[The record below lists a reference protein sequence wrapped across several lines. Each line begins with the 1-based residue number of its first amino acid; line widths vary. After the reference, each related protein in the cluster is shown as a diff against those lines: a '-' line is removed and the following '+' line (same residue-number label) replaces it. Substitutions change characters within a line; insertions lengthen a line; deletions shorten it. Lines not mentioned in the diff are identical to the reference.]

1 MLADDSFARRYELSP
16 DIVEFLRSAGERG
29 LDVAALG
36 DEVPEWVGVFRQR
49 HRLDEVVGAWISS
62 GEVGV
67 RPPHPAILRAAWRA
81 TGFAPEEALVVAR
94 SVPLLDVAASQ
105 GARTVQYA
113 PDEDTPVS
121 AHPVLRSFAR
131 VTT

>member
-1 MLADDSFARRYELSP
+1 
-16 DIVEFLRSAGERG
+16 
-29 LDVAALG
+29 
-36 DEVPEWVGVFRQR
+36 
-49 HRLDEVVGAWISS
+49 
-62 GEVGV
+62 
-67 RPPHPAILRAAWRA
+67 
-81 TGFAPEEALVVAR
+81 VAR